1 MPMGMSGDKPL
12 SATPSTKEI
21 LMTLGDAE
29 KLFWADLNTG
39 RGKVP
44 GVRNAALSLALIKA
58 LQTSLG
64 KSEKE
69 STVTA
74 LNLLGKSFQEDI

>member
-1 MPMGMSGDKPL
+1 MPMGMSGDKPI
-12 SATPSTKEI
+12 SATSSTKEI

-29 KLFWADLNTG
+29 RLFWADLNISS
-39 RGKVP
+39 GKVP
-44 GVRNAALSLALIKA
+44 SVRNAALSLALIRA

-69 STVTA
+69 STVMA
-74 LNLLGKSFQEDI
+74 LNLLGKNFQEDI